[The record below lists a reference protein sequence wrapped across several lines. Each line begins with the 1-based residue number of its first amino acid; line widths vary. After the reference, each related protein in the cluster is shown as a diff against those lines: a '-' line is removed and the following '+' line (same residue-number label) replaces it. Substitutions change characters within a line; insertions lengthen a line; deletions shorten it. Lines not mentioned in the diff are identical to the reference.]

1 MLRWR
6 IILGVLFIGLL
17 ALLSKADMQSQR
29 PGLCLLPLAI
39 LLAVLASQEMLRL
52 LRAANFKPVSWI
64 VYFGTTLTVLFA
76 CAPIAW
82 QEYPVDCPVGRLGWL
97 ACGLSGAIV
106 IALVSEVGRYQQSS
120 PSIANLCATSL
131 SLLYVGG
138 LLGFILQ
145 LRLLPVGGNTSAGG
159 MLALLSMIIVVKATD
174 IGAYTTGRL
183 FGRRKLA
190 PTLSPGKTW
199 EGAIG
204 GLIFAVI
211 GSMLALGPLAES
223 LDVEITRSGITWL
236 TIAVIYGLVVGAAGV
251 FGDLAESML
260 KRDAGV
266 KDSSEWL
273 LGFGGVLDLLD
284 SLLLAAPVA
293 YVFWVSGLIV

>member
-1 MLRWR
+1 
-6 IILGVLFIGLL
+6 
-17 ALLSKADMQSQR
+17 
-29 PGLCLLPLAI
+29 
-39 LLAVLASQEMLRL
+39 
-52 LRAANFKPVSWI
+52 
-64 VYFGTTLTVLFA
+64 
-76 CAPIAW
+76 
-82 QEYPVDCPVGRLGWL
+82 
-97 ACGLSGAIV
+97 
-106 IALVSEVGRYQQSS
+106 
-120 PSIANLCATSL
+120 
-131 SLLYVGG
+131 
-138 LLGFILQ
+138 
-145 LRLLPVGGNTSAGG
+145 
-159 MLALLSMIIVVKATD
+159 MIIVVKATD